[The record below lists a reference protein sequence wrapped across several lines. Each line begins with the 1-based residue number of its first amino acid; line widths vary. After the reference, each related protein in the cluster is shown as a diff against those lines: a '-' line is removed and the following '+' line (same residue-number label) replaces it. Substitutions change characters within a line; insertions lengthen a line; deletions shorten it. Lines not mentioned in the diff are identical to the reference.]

1 MIESREGRLPV
12 ISESELIGRAQS
24 GDSDAFCQ
32 LARHYERRIY
42 LLALHYCRDPHD
54 AEDLSQEVWLKAYRN
69 IAGFR
74 GDASFYTWLR
84 QITIN
89 TFLNHRRAA
98 SVFGKK
104 VTTIESGGR
113 EMIEDM
119 ETLGGERRRDA
130 EKEMGD
136 KILVRRVMESLGEL
150 TAQQRLIFLLKHRE
164 GMTYEEIAESL
175 NCSTGTV
182 KKALFRAVSKLRK
195 QLGVEAGAA
204 DCAPIAAGESC

>member
-1 MIESREGRLPV
+1 MPL

-32 LARHYERRIY
+32 MAKRYERRIY

-69 IAGFR
+69 ISGFR
-74 GDASFYTWLR
+74 GEASFYTWLR

-89 TFLNHRRAA
+89 TFLNHRR
-98 SVFGKK
+98 SYSLFGKR
-104 VTTIESGGR
+104 TGRSETGGR
-113 EMIEDM
+113 EMIEELD
-119 ETLGGERRRDA
+119 TLADGQNKDV
-130 EKEMGD
+130 EKEMSD
-136 KILVRRVMESLGEL
+136 KILARKVMESLGEL

-175 NCSTGTV
+175 DCSTGTV
-182 KKALFRAVSKLRK
+182 KKALFRAVSKLR
-195 QLGVEAGAA
+195 QELGVDAGAQA
-204 DCAPIAAGESC
+204 RSPLAAGERC